1 VAFSSTLEDS
11 FVVVAVGLIG
21 DVSLFKKV
29 IEHCR
34 CFAALEPRRNDGEEP
49 TYFRRFENKQTF
61 SFYFETFFGN
71 LLKKMN

>member
-34 CFAALEPRRNDGEEP
+34 CFAALEPRRKTAKNRRIFDDSKINKH
-49 TYFRRFENKQTF
+49 FRFILRLF
-61 SFYFETFFGN
+61 
-71 LLKKMN
+71 LKIF